1 MKKVV
6 LVYGLI
12 AGFVVSLIMCVSM
25 AIYAGCDHSSAS
37 MLVGYASMLLAF
49 SMIFV
54 GIKNFRDKQNAGFIS
69 FGKAFKIGT
78 LIALI
83 AATMYVIAWAI
94 EYHFFMPDFMDK
106 YTASSIEDAK
116 KAGASA
122 VELQKIATEANKMQ
136 EMYKN
141 PFFFVLFT
149 YAEILP
155 VGLIVTLIASLILKR
170 KKQTVVPA

>member
-6 LVYGLI
+6 LVYGLV
-12 AGFVVSLIMCVSM
+12 AGLAVSLIMCISM
-25 AIYAGCDHSSAS
+25 AIYAGCDHSEAS
-37 MLVGYASMLLAF
+37 MLVDYASMLLAF

-54 GIKNFRDKQNAGFIS
+54 GIKNFRDKQNGGFIT

-83 AATMYVIAWAI
+83 ASTMYVLAWAI
-94 EYHFFMPDFMDK
+94 EYHFFLPDFMDT
-106 YTASSIEDAK
+106 YTASSIEKAK
-116 KAGASA
+116 KAGAAA
-122 VELQKIATEANKMQ
+122 VELEKITKEANDMNKL
-136 EMYKN
+136 YKK

-170 KKQTVVPA
+170 KKPVTSIA